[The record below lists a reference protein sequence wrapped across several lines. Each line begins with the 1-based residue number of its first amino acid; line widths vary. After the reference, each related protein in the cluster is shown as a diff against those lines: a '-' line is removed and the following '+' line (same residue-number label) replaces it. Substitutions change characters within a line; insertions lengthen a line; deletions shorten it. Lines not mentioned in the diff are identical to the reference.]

1 MSFTH
6 VTLAK
11 DLSLSSPG
19 FAVLA
24 VTEDGEP
31 LILDKSHVKTTSY
44 NVHGHRLLMID
55 DEIRRLIKEYKPSH
69 VVREKGF
76 SRFPRTTQ
84 ALFKVVGCSDRTT
97 FEMTGLEVVEI
108 APTSVKK
115 IVTGDGKSTKKD
127 VEKAVIERL
136 RIEQDGFFETDD
148 ESDAAAVGL
157 AFLIKEGVV
166 N

>member
-24 VTEDGEP
+24 VTENGEP
-31 LILDKSHVKTTSY
+31 LVLNKSHVKTTSY

-76 SRFPRTTQ
+76 SGFPRTTQ
-84 ALFKVVGCSDRTT
+84 ALFRVVGCSDRTT
-97 FEMTGLEVVEI
+97 LEMKGLDGVDI
-108 APTSVKK
+108 HTTSV
-115 IVTGDGKSTKKD
+115 
-127 VEKAVIERL
+127 L
-136 RIEQDGFFETDD
+136 
-148 ESDAAAVGL
+148 
-157 AFLIKEGVV
+157 
-166 N
+166 

>member
-1 MSFTH
+1 MSLTH

-11 DLSLSSPG
+11 DLSLSSLC

-24 VTEDGEP
+24 VTESGKP
-31 LILDKSHVKTTSY
+31 LILDKSHVKTTSN

-76 SRFPRTTQ
+76 SSLPRTSQ
-84 ALFKVVGCSDRTT
+84 ALARVVGGSDRRT
-97 FEMTGLEVVEI
+97 FEMTELEVVEI
-108 APTSVKK
+108 APRNVKK
-115 IVTGDGKSTKKD
+115 NVTGNGKSTKKD
-127 VEKAVIERL
+127 VEKAVVERL

>member
-24 VTEDGEP
+24 VTENGKP
-31 LILDKSHVKTTSY
+31 LILDKSHVKTTSN

-55 DEIRRLIKEYKPSH
+55 DEIRRLIKEYKPSY

-84 ALFKVVGCSDRTT
+84 ALYS
-97 FEMTGLEVVEI
+97 LI
-108 APTSVKK
+108 S
-115 IVTGDGKSTKKD
+115 
-127 VEKAVIERL
+127 RL
-136 RIEQDGFFETDD
+136 I
-148 ESDAAAVGL
+148 SSS
-157 AFLIKEGVV
+157 II
-166 N
+166 